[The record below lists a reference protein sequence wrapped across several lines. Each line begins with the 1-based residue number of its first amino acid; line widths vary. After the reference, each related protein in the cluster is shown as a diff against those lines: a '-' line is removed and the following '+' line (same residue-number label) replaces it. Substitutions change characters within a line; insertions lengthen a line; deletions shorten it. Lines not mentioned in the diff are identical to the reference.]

1 MNKLFSYFIQGLLLT
16 APLVITG
23 YIIYEVFIFIDSI
36 LQKILTPVIGVKIPG
51 LGLLI
56 IVVLLIMVGFMG
68 QTFVA
73 RPLKA
78 FFNKV
83 LERIPLLKFI
93 YSALNDLF
101 SAFVGKEKR
110 FNQPVLVLVNPV
122 TNLEKLGFI
131 TDDDLSELDLKEKV
145 AVYFPHSYNFSGEMF
160 IVPKTQLR
168 VLNITPGEV
177 MKYVVSAG
185 ITRMDLNGKER

>member
-1 MNKLFSYFIQGLLLT
+1 MNKLFGYFIQGLLLT

-36 LQKILTPVIGVKIPG
+36 LQRILTPVTGINIPG
-51 LGLLI
+51 LGLVI
-56 IVVLLIMVGFMG
+56 MVVLLIMIGFLG
-68 QTFVA
+68 QTMVA
-73 RPLKA
+73 RPLKS
-78 FFNKV
+78 FFNKIM
-83 LERIPLLKFI
+83 ERIPLLKFI

-101 SAFVGKEKR
+101 SAFVGKDKR

-131 TDDDLSELDLKEKV
+131 TDDDLNELDLKEKV
-145 AVYFPHSYNFSGEMF
+145 AVYFPHSYNFSGELY
-160 IVPKTQLR
+160 IVPRSQVTI
-168 VLNITPGEV
+168 LNMPPGEV

-185 ITRMDLNGKER
+185 ITRMDLNGKIK